1 MKTFKKEQWEEL
13 KEILEY
19 LDNDEELV
27 IIKKSDYD
35 ELLACQER
43 IMEILEQEEFVF
55 GDKNVPVQANED

>member
-1 MKTFKKEQWEEL
+1 MKTFKKNNGEEL

-55 GDKNVPVQANED
+55 GDNMPVQANED

>member
-1 MKTFKKEQWEEL
+1 MKTFKKNNGEEL

-27 IIKKSDYD
+27 IIKKSNYD

-55 GDKNVPVQANED
+55 GDNMPVQVNED

>member
-1 MKTFKKEQWEEL
+1 MKTFKKEQLEEL

-55 GDKNVPVQANED
+55 GDNMPVQANED

>member
-27 IIKKSDYD
+27 IIKKSQITTNY
-35 ELLACQER
+35 
-43 IMEILEQEEFVF
+43 
-55 GDKNVPVQANED
+55 

>member
-1 MKTFKKEQWEEL
+1 MKTFKKEQLEEL

-55 GDKNVPVQANED
+55 GDENMPVQANED